1 MINIELS
8 KRLSIV
14 EKIIRRLKMY
24 SYPILKFQ
32 KIDDQLIIF
41 ESFLGRNY
49 NDSPRALY
57 EYMKDRYPNMNYVW
71 IVDKKS
77 NLEIDGVQTVNRM
90 SFRYFMC
97 IAKAKYI
104 VNNSRMPNFFE
115 KRKEQVYLQTW
126 HGTPLKK
133 LVFDMEK
140 NVMPGTSKEKYLKN
154 FSNEVK
160 NWSYLVS
167 PNTYSTE
174 MFKSAFRYEGEILEY
189 GYPRNERLHKVT
201 ESERQKLRTKFGISQ
216 EDKVILYAPT
226 YRDNNNKG
234 RGQYDQDIK
243 LDLELLDIQPNLK
256 VLMRTHYLVSEKL
269 DFEKYENIIDVSK
282 EKDINDLFIVSDVLL
297 NDYSSTM
304 FDYLVLDKPL
314 ILFPYDLEEYKNDIR
329 GFYMEYSDLPGEQI
343 DDTNRLIE
351 IVCNLKEYSNY
362 WKEDL
367 SSFKDKMILSEEA
380 NACKL
385 VIDKLIDDK

>member
-1 MINIELS
+1 
-8 KRLSIV
+8 
-14 EKIIRRLKMY
+14 MY
-24 SYPILKFQ
+24 SYPVLRRQ

-41 ESFLGRNY
+41 ESFLGRSC
-49 NDSPRALY
+49 NDSPKALY
-57 EYMKDRYPNMNYVW
+57 EYMKDKYPNMKYVW

-77 NLEIDGVQTVNRM
+77 NLELDGVRTVNRI
-90 SFRYFMC
+90 SFEYFVLV
-97 IAKAKYI
+97 AKAKYI

-115 KRKEQVYLQTW
+115 KRDEQVYLQTW

-133 LVFDMEK
+133 LVFDMEN
-140 NVMPGTSKEKYLKN
+140 NVMPGTNKEKYLKN

-167 PNTYSTE
+167 PNNYSTK

-201 ESERQKLRTKFGISQ
+201 ESERQNLRTKFGISQ
-216 EDKVILYAPT
+216 EDRVILYTPT

-234 RGQYDQDIK
+234 RGNYNQDIK
-243 LDLELLDIQPNLK
+243 LDLEILNKQSNLK
-256 VLMRTHYLVSEKL
+256 VLMRTHYLISENMNL
-269 DFEKYENIIDVSK
+269 DQYDNIIDVSK
-282 EKDINDLFIVSDVLL
+282 EKDINDLFIISDVLL

-329 GFYMEYSDLPGEQI
+329 GFYMDYADLPGERI
-343 DDTNRLIE
+343 DSTSRLIE
-351 IVCNLKEYSNY
+351 IVSNLDEYSQT
-362 WKEDL
+362 WETELKQ
-367 SSFKDKMILSEEA
+367 FKNMMVLNEEA
-380 NACKL
+380 DACKL
-385 VIDKLIDDK
+385 IIDKLIESK